1 MISSHCGGLRL
12 DNILARAAFT
22 HPQREAVVFQD
33 QSWTYSEVHG
43 NACRVAGALAA
54 MGIGKGDRVA
64 IWTAN
69 RPEFVEILF
78 GISQL
83 GAISVPMDHWWTW
96 DDARSVVEQVRPRV
110 LILDDPH
117 AALAAEQ
124 HESLAQTS
132 VEHVICLDG
141 VSPGKDFEL
150 YPRVLEAASPLPEP
164 TSVDPEDAA
173 VIFFTS
179 GSTGRSKGAVHSHR
193 SLMAAAMTMGL
204 EMPLRDGERS
214 LHFLPLFSSCMEHLI
229 PLTLMRAT
237 HIILPR
243 FDATAVWQAI
253 DQYQVTHFDAIPTT
267 LRRLMD
273 VVPDTIPTSLRA
285 VTYASERMP
294 VSLIA
299 ELHEAMPNVR
309 FAQFYGMIE
318 QLCLTVLDPHEQVRR
333 GSTIGRPMLGAQ
345 LYVLDPHAQ
354 VAAKGETGE
363 LAARSPTLF
372 SGYWE
377 DPVSTQMVMI
387 DGWMRTGDL
396 GREDAEGYIVL
407 EGRVKE
413 IIKSGGNTV
422 IPAEIEGI
430 LMQHP
435 GVSEAAVVGI
445 PDEVWGEAVHAF
457 IIPCNGAAFS
467 EAELKQF
474 CKQRLAP
481 YKAPKVVHV
490 VAELPTTGIGK
501 IARRQVRD
509 QYLARQKTNRITGT

>member
-33 QSWTYSEVHG
+33 QSWTYAEVQE
-43 NACRVAGALAA
+43 NARRFAGALAA

-96 DDARSVVEQVRPRV
+96 DDACSVIEQVRPRV
-110 LILDDPH
+110 LILGESH
-117 AALAAEQ
+117 AGLVAEQQEALANSTIEQ
-124 HESLAQTS
+124 
-132 VEHVICLDG
+132 VICLSG
-141 VSPGKDFEL
+141 VPAGTDFSL
-150 YPRVLEAASPLPEP
+150 YRQVLEAASALPELTP
-164 TSVDPEDAA
+164 LDAEDAA

-193 SLMAAAMTMGL
+193 SLVAAAMTMGL
-204 EMPLRDGERS
+204 EMPLRDGERT

-243 FDATAVWQAI
+243 FDAKAVWQAI
-253 DQYQVTHFDAIPTT
+253 GKHQVTHFDAIPTT

-273 VVPDTIPTSLRA
+273 VVPDDIPASLRS

-294 VSLIA
+294 ESLIT

-345 LYVLDPHAQ
+345 LYVLDAQGQ
-354 VAAKGETGE
+354 VAGKGETGE

-396 GREDAEGYIVL
+396 GRENAEGYIVL

-422 IPAEIEGI
+422 IPSEIEGV

-457 IIPCNGAAFS
+457 VIPCNGAAFS
-467 EAELKQF
+467 EGELKQF

-490 VAELPTTGIGK
+490 VADLPTTGIGK
-501 IARRQVRD
+501 IARRQVRE
-509 QYLARQKTNRITGT
+509 QFLAREKANRITGT